1 MVRNPIAHAATV
13 SFPVLLLAVTLTAQ
27 TGDQTSP
34 TTAAPG
40 ASKVRIVRLSEVKGG
55 VQIDRNN
62 GRGLEKAITNLPIVE
77 KNRVET
83 GNGVAEIEFE
93 DNSTLRVAPDSV
105 VVFPTLERMPGGT
118 TVSSVQL
125 VKGMAYVSLMK
136 TAGNEF
142 NLLFGDQNLRLPSGS
157 HVRLD
162 LGDTQAK
169 LAVLDADVH
178 IESPSGVM
186 DVPRKRTVTFALADS
201 SQPVVAKEVASNSFD
216 EWDHKAVDY
225 HARSAAMSAFGNS
238 PYSYGM
244 NEMAYYGSFANVG
257 GCGSMWRPYFASA
270 AWDPYSNGSWA
281 YYEGAGYSWVS
292 PYQWGWTPYHSGS
305 WSYCQGSGWG
315 WMPGGTWM
323 GLNNTGLFANLK
335 GPIHAP
341 IAPGHLPV
349 KGEPTLLAVGMKPA
363 VHNEISPAG
372 SFVFRKDS
380 AGLGIPR
387 EGLGK
392 LDKFSEHALQHGV
405 ASTPVYVEAPGSS
418 GARGRGGNE
427 TAGVATIHRGS
438 PPPGSGGGFSAG
450 GNSNAG
456 SRTSSTTSAS
466 SPSSSHSSSGGGSHH

>member
-169 LAVLDADVH
+169 LAVLDAGVH

-225 HARSAAMSAFGNS
+225 HGPLGGDERVRQLALFLRHERDGLLRR
-238 PYSYGM
+238 
-244 NEMAYYGSFANVG
+244 SFAGMWAGAAPCMALFRERRVG
-257 GCGSMWRPYFASA
+257 PLLQRL
-270 AWDPYSNGSWA
+270 
-281 YYEGAGYSWVS
+281 V
-292 PYQWGWTPYHSGS
+292 
-305 WSYCQGSGWG
+305 
-315 WMPGGTWM
+315 
-323 GLNNTGLFANLK
+323 GLL
-335 GPIHAP
+335 
-341 IAPGHLPV
+341 
-349 KGEPTLLAVGMKPA
+349 
-363 VHNEISPAG
+363 
-372 SFVFRKDS
+372 
-380 AGLGIPR
+380 
-387 EGLGK
+387 
-392 LDKFSEHALQHGV
+392 
-405 ASTPVYVEAPGSS
+405 
-418 GARGRGGNE
+418 
-427 TAGVATIHRGS
+427 
-438 PPPGSGGGFSAG
+438 
-450 GNSNAG
+450 
-456 SRTSSTTSAS
+456 
-466 SPSSSHSSSGGGSHH
+466 